1 MLKAFLLRSVRVEIY
16 LEAPII
22 FLCVG
27 LPKRWPT
34 FPTAHEDQHDER
46 LFPNERGCEAIL

>member
-1 MLKAFLLRSVRVEIY
+1 MLKACFLRSVRDEIH
-16 LEAPII
+16 LEAPTI
-22 FLCVG
+22 FLCIG

-46 LFPNERGCEAIL
+46 LFPNEWV